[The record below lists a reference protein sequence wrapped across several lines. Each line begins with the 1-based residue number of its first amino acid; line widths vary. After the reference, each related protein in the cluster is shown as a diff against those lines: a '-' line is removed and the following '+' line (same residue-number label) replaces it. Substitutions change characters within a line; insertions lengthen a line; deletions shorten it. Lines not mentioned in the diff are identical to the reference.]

1 MRNALSGAF
10 GVRRDE
16 PVSQYPYNGRAAKCA
31 GGIMDTRR
39 GALAR
44 TKQTRANAVP
54 GAGTIFALRAIGL
67 VILARWL
74 FSMSEMDILTAL
86 SAMASSPWACINL
99 VFLFLLIFLPG
110 ARARAERPFHPLPQW
125 LRQALRLF
133 ALLGFLFAVWSVG
146 AFVWAVGWRRAV
158 HAVAATNGW
167 LIAAPA
173 LYAAVLWIC
182 RPRALW
188 RTNIGARRFAIG
200 RYAISIDHVTRTAVV
215 WMESRKVGQYDA
227 RELSVRW
234 PDTPAGGARR
244 AGGASGA
251 EPDAPGSGSA
261 AAGVAG
267 PRADAAGDVAT
278 GAGVSFDAASG
289 AAGPR
294 ADAAGD
300 DAAPNA
306 GPSSDAARNAVSSR
320 ANVSGEAEPDAAVAH
335 DAAPRTV
342 ALRADASGVTAPG
355 TLTQHTDAHEPD
367 AAAAAGETGASSA
380 DNAPMTAGG
389 DDASTQDQQP
399 EAASTGAPAAAGA
412 GRVPVLTSSAADARP
427 TQRASLAG
435 WLRRPKI
442 ELMWDSPAAA
452 GHNRQTVFR
461 VPLVSEGDRVAARAL
476 DVSLRQA

>member
-1 MRNALSGAF
+1 
-10 GVRRDE
+10 
-16 PVSQYPYNGRAAKCA
+16 
-31 GGIMDTRR
+31 
-39 GALAR
+39 LAR
-44 TKQTRANAVP
+44 TKQTRANAAP
-54 GAGTIFALRAIGL
+54 GAGTLFALRAIGL

-74 FSMSEMDILTAL
+74 FSMSDMDVLTAL

-133 ALLGFLFAVWSVG
+133 AFLGFLFAVWSVG
-146 AFVWAVGWRRAV
+146 AFVWTAGWRRAV

-167 LIAAPA
+167 LLAAPA

-200 RYAISIDHVTRTAVV
+200 RYAISIDHVTRTTVV

-234 PDTPAGGARR
+234 PGAHAPGVVEPR
-244 AGGASGA
+244 AGAAAPVAPGDDMFEGSASG
-251 EPDAPGSGSA
+251 
-261 AAGVAG
+261 
-267 PRADAAGDVAT
+267 
-278 GAGVSFDAASG
+278 
-289 AAGPR
+289 
-294 ADAAGD
+294 
-300 DAAPNA
+300 
-306 GPSSDAARNAVSSR
+306 
-320 ANVSGEAEPDAAVAH
+320 
-335 DAAPRTV
+335 TV
-342 ALRADASGVTAPG
+342 GGDASLQAV
-355 TLTQHTDAHEPD
+355 QHV
-367 AAAAAGETGASSA
+367 SV
-380 DNAPMTAGG
+380 
-389 DDASTQDQQP
+389 
-399 EAASTGAPAAAGA
+399 STGAPAAADP
-412 GRVPVLTSSAADARP
+412 VPPRRT
-427 TQRASLAG
+427 SLAG

-476 DVSLRQA
+476 DASLRQTG